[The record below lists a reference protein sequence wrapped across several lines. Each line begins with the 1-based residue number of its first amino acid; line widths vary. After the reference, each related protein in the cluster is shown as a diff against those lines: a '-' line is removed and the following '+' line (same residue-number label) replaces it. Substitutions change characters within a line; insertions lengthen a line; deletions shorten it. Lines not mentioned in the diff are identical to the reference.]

1 MLYADAYSALGDK
14 WRRGKFALSDMK
26 RLSVAGILLLTFAAW
41 WESPNAI
48 THGKFCVPSKFVAR
62 DGDLIPYNAEPPAI
76 LLSFR
81 RSEMPQHLTRTFTSA
96 TLFVIAHGIESTDSS
111 EIADTS
117 DNMTS
122 DLIDANFVRRPTKD
136 LSSFHQWILYRRLGP
151 ETDPVDRMEQVAV
164 CSQFRSDLDSRC
176 KRQTTILKEV
186 LSYTVNGSDIYSY
199 RKIDGFLD
207 EKMSGWQCE

>member
-1 MLYADAYSALGDK
+1 MLKLPHSAWLEC
-14 WRRGKFALSDMK
+14 RGT
-26 RLSVAGILLLTFAAW
+26 V
-41 WESPNAI
+41 N
-48 THGKFCVPSKFVAR
+48 
-62 DGDLIPYNAEPPAI
+62 LIPYNAEPPAI